1 MPTVRLEGVSKHFGR
16 IKAVDDIDLEVQD
29 GEYVFVLGPSGCGKT
44 TLINCITGIV
54 GVTRGNIRFNDII
67 VNSIPIESRKFAMVF
82 QSIALFP
89 HLLVEEN
96 VSYSA
101 FVKNKSL
108 ESQRDISEKML
119 DLVDLLHQ
127 KGLKPRELSGGAQQK
142 TALAR
147 ALANDQ
153 KLLILDEPISA
164 LDYKVRVSLRY
175 ELRRLVKELGLTAIH
190 ITHDQEEAMSIAD
203 RIVIMRA
210 GRIVEIGTPR
220 QLYESPTQPFTMNF
234 IGECNFLEGRIANRT
249 GDDSYQVEFRNKQK
263 ISLKNITKSFEE
275 EEAVAVAFRPEVGK
289 ILHAEKENALQGTVV
304 QRRFSG
310 GFQRY
315 EIRLLT
321 EDLIMIDSK
330 AKAKVNDLVY
340 VEIPFDNVQI
350 FKTPKFGL
358 RKALELE

>member
-16 IKAVDDIDLEVQD
+16 IKAVHEIDLVVND
-29 GEYVFVLGPSGCGKT
+29 AEYLFILGPSGCGKT

-54 GVTRGNIRFNDII
+54 TVTKGDIHFDGVN
-67 VNSIPIESRKFAMVF
+67 VKSLPIESRNFAMVF

-89 HLLVEEN
+89 HLLVKEN
-96 VSYSA
+96 VSYGA
-101 FVKNKSL
+101 FV
-108 ESQRDISEKML
+108 RDDPVEKRREISERML
-119 DLVDLLHQ
+119 DLVDLLEQ

-147 ALANDQ
+147 ALANEQ

-175 ELRRLVKELGLTAIH
+175 ELRRLIKELGLTAVH

-210 GRIVEIGTPR
+210 GEIVEIGTPR
-220 QLYESPTQPFTMNF
+220 QLYENPKHLFTMNF
-234 IGECNFLEGRIANRT
+234 IGESNFLEGRIAQINGEET
-249 GDDSYQVEFRNKQK
+249 YLVELRNKQRVSIK
-263 ISLKNITKSFEE
+263 EVDKSFEE
-275 EEAVAVAFRPEVGK
+275 EESIVVAFRPEVGR
-289 ILHAEKENALQGTVV
+289 ILLTEIENTLQGTVF
-304 QRRFSG
+304 QKRFLG
-310 GFQRY
+310 GFHRY
-315 EIRLLT
+315 EIKLLT
-321 EDLIMIDSK
+321 EDLLIIDSRK
-330 AKAKVNDLVY
+330 EFDVEDSVY
-340 VEIPFDNVQI
+340 VRLPFEKVRI